1 MRGKNTTLSGFGRLG
16 SGYSATMSTDLQDL
30 IADVEVSI
38 IDAVDRLSQ
47 AERGLLY
54 VGVLDLEQQ
63 VHALHDALALVAE
76 SIASGS
82 PSPDQ

>member
-1 MRGKNTTLSGFGRLG
+1 
-16 SGYSATMSTDLQDL
+16 MSTDLQDL

-54 VGVLDLEQQ
+54 VGVLEMEQR
-63 VHALHDALALVAE
+63 VRVLHDTLALVAE
-76 SIASGS
+76 SIAGQQ
-82 PSPDQ
+82 PAA

>member
-1 MRGKNTTLSGFGRLG
+1 
-16 SGYSATMSTDLQDL
+16 MSTELQDL

-54 VGVLDLEQQ
+54 VGVLEMEQR
-63 VHALHDALALVAE
+63 VRVLHDALALVAE
-76 SIASGS
+76 SIAVQ
-82 PSPDQ
+82 PHAA